1 MWWTVPGI
9 YFFYFLNQR
18 ERNGHRWNCHFL
30 SFCRFEIEEHH
41 KKGQTTPVDQWKR
54 RELSKQELEIM
65 YKEASG
71 IREKSVSSDDWGIA
85 CKNEHRDGGGG
96 GGYSCLYYFLFSCV
110 SLDSYE
116 QCAWVHVEGQILDF
130 LNVSKYH
137 DQIVTRF
144 MYADAVIR
152 LWCLYVL
159 VPWLDYDEVY
169 VCQYHDQIVTRF
181 VCADT
186 MIILWW
192 GLCVQ
197 VPWSDFDEVYLW
209 QYHDQ
214 IVTNVMCTGTMISLW

>member
-1 MWWTVPGI
+1 MK
-9 YFFYFLNQR
+9 
-18 ERNGHRWNCHFL
+18 L
-30 SFCRFEIEEHH
+30 SFPLFLQVWDWRAPQEGADHSSRPVEEERTEQA
-41 KKGQTTPVDQWKR
+41 GAGDYVQRSQWHPRKV
-54 RELSKQELEIM
+54 
-65 YKEASG
+65 
-71 IREKSVSSDDWGIA
+71 SVLRWL
-85 CKNEHRDGGGG
+85 RDCMQKWAQGWGGG

-144 MYADAVIR
+144 MHADAVIR